1 MHEELSIHAR
11 LQQVLPRIQTPDF
24 LQQRGINNE
33 IGYHI
38 FDYAPEDEGIVRAY
52 LARQLLSRRGP
63 DFPFLAVHLYE
74 LIYDLLAAE
83 GYAEGA
89 ADLEQDEGPE
99 ALLEGLRDFVSAAS
113 VTQAIKER
121 LAPNDRFVLLHGVG
135 EAWPILRIHEL
146 LNNMHAEIDRLPVL
160 VFYPGR
166 FADEQLQ
173 LFERFKDD
181 NYYRAF
187 ALVPR
192 SSFAQRPAAEE
203 KHP

>member
-1 MHEELSIHAR
+1 MFAELTLQSR
-11 LQQVLPRIQTPDF
+11 LQRILPLLQSDTF

-38 FDYAPEDEGIVRAY
+38 FDYAPEDEGIVREY
-52 LARQLLSRRGP
+52 LAKTLLPRQGP
-63 DFPFLAVHLYE
+63 DFPFVAVHLFALLGE
-74 LIYDLLAAE
+74 LLASE

-89 ADLEQDEGPE
+89 IDLEQDEGPQ
-99 ALLEGLRDFVSAAS
+99 ALLEGLRDFVSAPLI
-113 VTQAIKER
+113 TQAIKER
-121 LAPNDRFVLLHGVG
+121 LAPEDAFVLLYGVG
-135 EAWPILRIHEL
+135 EAWPIVRTHEL
-146 LNNMHAEIDRLPVL
+146 LNNMHAHIDRVPVV

-192 SSFAQRPAAEE
+192 STFSEWQAPTGSN
-203 KHP
+203 P